1 MNVVTSIDNY
11 DNNYVFFTDPIQ
23 NTVITDSD
31 FVRII
36 YSNNDIV
43 LNGIYLYIS
52 FSHIIMEQYYNKYKC
67 VFCKKINSTTINQ
80 LETLEKNILSKYI
93 TTKTPEYSIHNQIMN
108 GYIKIF
114 TSSPEKYKS
123 DNNIQLV
130 LKISGIWENDNT
142 YGVTFKFIPIE

>member
-11 DNNYVFFTDPIQ
+11 DNNHVFFTDPIQ

-52 FSHIIMEQYYNKYKC
+52 LTHIVLEQYYNKYKC
-67 VFCKKINSTTINQ
+67 VFCKKINNAIISQ

-93 TTKTPEYSIHNQIMN
+93 TSKKP
-108 GYIKIF
+108 
-114 TSSPEKYKS
+114 
-123 DNNIQLV
+123 
-130 LKISGIWENDNT
+130 
-142 YGVTFKFIPIE
+142 